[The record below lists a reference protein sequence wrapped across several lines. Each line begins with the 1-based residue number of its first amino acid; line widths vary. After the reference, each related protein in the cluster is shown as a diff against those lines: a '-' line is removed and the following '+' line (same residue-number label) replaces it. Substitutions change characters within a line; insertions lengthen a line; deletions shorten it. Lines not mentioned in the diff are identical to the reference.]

1 MRYLLLP
8 IVVVL
13 MLSLAS
19 CSRQSTGAKPTD
31 IQIAETLIYN
41 HQDSFYTNPQEAE
54 QHLTRVLKQLSDTS
68 ARRRLQ
74 LFIGMERMFQGDT
87 KGFQKNIDDVRQYC
101 QSHPDDKSLSGLYWN
116 DCGIANMLSGNRD
129 SAITCFES
137 ANHDFVLAKDTA
149 RAGDVSINLAGL
161 LRERGDM
168 AWAARVL
175 QQALVLLQGKS
186 NRPATIRFA
195 VLYMLAAVYSDM
207 YSFNIADTYFKQA
220 AQNIG
225 DANLNDQYMFY
236 NARGNRYFFDKKYTQ
251 AWNDFS
257 ESKKIAQQL
266 NNPAFVAIAESNQGE
281 ILHNQGKNSQAMPLL
296 LNAEQTIAKSGGG
309 DPRST
314 AYLNDLIA
322 SVMAHNGDM
331 SGARAR
337 FRSTDTSAIAK
348 EPRYMMT
355 HYERLA
361 DFHHLTGDNASAYN
375 DLEQAR
381 LYESEFRNKL
391 FGEQMADAQ
400 QRYQHD
406 KKMLGQQAEIKQ
418 QKEHVSNLR
427 LITIIVIVFALAVI
441 ALVLWSQRRKRQI
454 LRMKFQNQL
463 TELSLENI
471 RNRIS
476 PHFIMN
482 VLGRE
487 LSLNNEG
494 VQRLIKFIR
503 QNLLL
508 VRRSIIPLSEEL
520 DFVDTYVEL
529 ERKALSTE
537 FEYTMNVDPSVDTQ
551 SIDIPAMMIQ
561 VFVENAVKHGLR
573 GQNGQIYLH
582 IGVAANASKGITI
595 TIDNNGSDRQH
606 STDGTH
612 TGLQVVLQTVE
623 LLNKYNSNPIQLVYG
638 PQAGG
643 VWHVAISIPSGY
655 NYKPL
660 NE

>member
-19 CSRQSTGAKPTD
+19 CSRQSTGTKPTD

-68 ARRRLQ
+68 ARKRLQ
-74 LFIGMERMFQGDT
+74 LFIGMERMFQGDNQ
-87 KGFQKNIDDVRQYC
+87 GFQKNIDDVRQYC

-186 NRPATIRFA
+186 KRPATIRFA
-195 VLYMLAAVYSDM
+195 VLYMLGAVYSDM

-236 NARGNRYFFDKKYTQ
+236 NARGNRYFFGKKYTQ

-309 DPRST
+309 DPRSA

-322 SVMAHNGDM
+322 SVMAHNGDL

-381 LYESEFRNKL
+381 LYES
-391 FGEQMADAQ
+391 
-400 QRYQHD
+400 
-406 KKMLGQQAEIKQ
+406 
-418 QKEHVSNLR
+418 
-427 LITIIVIVFALAVI
+427 
-441 ALVLWSQRRKRQI
+441 
-454 LRMKFQNQL
+454 
-463 TELSLENI
+463 
-471 RNRIS
+471 
-476 PHFIMN
+476 
-482 VLGRE
+482 
-487 LSLNNEG
+487 
-494 VQRLIKFIR
+494 
-503 QNLLL
+503 
-508 VRRSIIPLSEEL
+508 
-520 DFVDTYVEL
+520 
-529 ERKALSTE
+529 
-537 FEYTMNVDPSVDTQ
+537 
-551 SIDIPAMMIQ
+551 
-561 VFVENAVKHGLR
+561 
-573 GQNGQIYLH
+573 
-582 IGVAANASKGITI
+582 
-595 TIDNNGSDRQH
+595 
-606 STDGTH
+606 
-612 TGLQVVLQTVE
+612 
-623 LLNKYNSNPIQLVYG
+623 
-638 PQAGG
+638 
-643 VWHVAISIPSGY
+643 
-655 NYKPL
+655 
-660 NE
+660 

>member
-1 MRYLLLP
+1 
-8 IVVVL
+8 
-13 MLSLAS
+13 
-19 CSRQSTGAKPTD
+19 
-31 IQIAETLIYN
+31 
-41 HQDSFYTNPQEAE
+41 
-54 QHLTRVLKQLSDTS
+54 
-68 ARRRLQ
+68 
-74 LFIGMERMFQGDT
+74 
-87 KGFQKNIDDVRQYC
+87 
-101 QSHPDDKSLSGLYWN
+101 
-116 DCGIANMLSGNRD
+116 
-129 SAITCFES
+129 
-137 ANHDFVLAKDTA
+137 
-149 RAGDVSINLAGL
+149 
-161 LRERGDM
+161 
-168 AWAARVL
+168 
-175 QQALVLLQGKS
+175 
-186 NRPATIRFA
+186 
-195 VLYMLAAVYSDM
+195 
-207 YSFNIADTYFKQA
+207 
-220 AQNIG
+220 
-225 DANLNDQYMFY
+225 
-236 NARGNRYFFDKKYTQ
+236 
-251 AWNDFS
+251 
-257 ESKKIAQQL
+257 
-266 NNPAFVAIAESNQGE
+266 
-281 ILHNQGKNSQAMPLL
+281 
-296 LNAEQTIAKSGGG
+296 
-309 DPRST
+309 
-314 AYLNDLIA
+314 
-322 SVMAHNGDM
+322 
-331 SGARAR
+331 
-337 FRSTDTSAIAK
+337 
-348 EPRYMMT
+348 MMT

-454 LRMKFQNQL
+454 LRMKFQNRL

-612 TGLQVVLQTVE
+612 T
-623 LLNKYNSNPIQLVYG
+623 
-638 PQAGG
+638 
-643 VWHVAISIPSGY
+643 
-655 NYKPL
+655 
-660 NE
+660 

>member
-1 MRYLLLP
+1 
-8 IVVVL
+8 

-19 CSRQSTGAKPTD
+19 CSRQSTGTKPTD

-54 QHLTRVLKQLSDTS
+54 QHFTRVLKQLSDTS
-68 ARRRLQ
+68 ARKRLQ
-74 LFIGMERMFQGDT
+74 LFIGMERMFQGDNQ
-87 KGFQKNIDDVRQYC
+87 GFQKNIDDVRQYC

-195 VLYMLAAVYSDM
+195 VLYMLGAVYSDM

-361 DFHHLTGDNASAYN
+361 DFYRLTGDIALAYTN
-375 DLEQAR
+375 LEHAR
-381 LYESEFRNKL
+381 HYETEFRNKL
-391 FGEQMADAQ
+391 FVEQMADAQ
-400 QRYQHD
+400 QRYQRD
-406 KKMLGQQAEIKQ
+406 KKVLSQRAEIQQ
-418 QKEHVSNLR
+418 QKEHVHNLWT
-427 LITIIVIVFALAVI
+427 LLVVIIVFAVAFIAV
-441 ALVLWSQRRKRQI
+441 VLWSQRRKRQV
-454 LRMKFQNQL
+454 LRLQFQNRL
-463 TELSLENI
+463 TELSLQNI
-471 RNRIS
+471 RNRLS
-476 PHFIMN
+476 PHFVMN

-487 LSLNNEG
+487 LDVNNEG

-508 VRRSIIPLSEEL
+508 VRRTIIPLSEEL

-529 ERKALSTE
+529 ERKSLSGQ
-537 FEYTMNVDPSVDTQ
+537 FRYTMNIDESLDT
-551 SIDIPAMMIQ
+551 SAIKIPAMMIQ

-573 GQNGQIYLH
+573 GQQGEVWLKVDVVKEAK
-582 IGVAANASKGITI
+582 GVAI
-595 TIDNNGSDRQH
+595 TIDNNGSDQQQN
-606 STDGTH
+606 TTGTH
-612 TGLQVVLQTVE
+612 TGLQVVRQTVE
-623 LLNKYNSNPIQLVYG
+623 LLNKYNSEPISLDYG
-638 PQAGG
+638 PRKGG
-643 VWHVAISIPSGY
+643 LWHVAISIPSGY
-655 NYKPL
+655 DYKPL

>member
-1 MRYLLLP
+1 
-8 IVVVL
+8 

-19 CSRQSTGAKPTD
+19 CSRQSTGTKPTD

-68 ARRRLQ
+68 ARKRLQ
-74 LFIGMERMFQGDT
+74 LFIGMERMFQGDNQ
-87 KGFQKNIDDVRQYC
+87 GFQKNIDDVRQYC

-186 NRPATIRFA
+186 KRPATIRFA
-195 VLYMLAAVYSDM
+195 VLYMLGAVYSDM

-236 NARGNRYFFDKKYTQ
+236 NARGNRYFFGKKYTQ

-322 SVMAHNGDM
+322 SVMAHNGDL
-331 SGARAR
+331 SDARAR

-406 KKMLGQQAEIKQ
+406 KKMLGQ
-418 QKEHVSNLR
+418 
-427 LITIIVIVFALAVI
+427 
-441 ALVLWSQRRKRQI
+441 
-454 LRMKFQNQL
+454 
-463 TELSLENI
+463 
-471 RNRIS
+471 
-476 PHFIMN
+476 
-482 VLGRE
+482 
-487 LSLNNEG
+487 
-494 VQRLIKFIR
+494 
-503 QNLLL
+503 
-508 VRRSIIPLSEEL
+508 
-520 DFVDTYVEL
+520 
-529 ERKALSTE
+529 
-537 FEYTMNVDPSVDTQ
+537 
-551 SIDIPAMMIQ
+551 
-561 VFVENAVKHGLR
+561 
-573 GQNGQIYLH
+573 
-582 IGVAANASKGITI
+582 
-595 TIDNNGSDRQH
+595 
-606 STDGTH
+606 
-612 TGLQVVLQTVE
+612 
-623 LLNKYNSNPIQLVYG
+623 
-638 PQAGG
+638 
-643 VWHVAISIPSGY
+643 
-655 NYKPL
+655 
-660 NE
+660 

>member
-1 MRYLLLP
+1 M
-8 IVVVL
+8 
-13 MLSLAS
+13 
-19 CSRQSTGAKPTD
+19 
-31 IQIAETLIYN
+31 
-41 HQDSFYTNPQEAE
+41 
-54 QHLTRVLKQLSDTS
+54 
-68 ARRRLQ
+68 
-74 LFIGMERMFQGDT
+74 
-87 KGFQKNIDDVRQYC
+87 
-101 QSHPDDKSLSGLYWN
+101 
-116 DCGIANMLSGNRD
+116 
-129 SAITCFES
+129 
-137 ANHDFVLAKDTA
+137 
-149 RAGDVSINLAGL
+149 
-161 LRERGDM
+161 
-168 AWAARVL
+168 
-175 QQALVLLQGKS
+175 
-186 NRPATIRFA
+186 
-195 VLYMLAAVYSDM
+195 
-207 YSFNIADTYFKQA
+207 
-220 AQNIG
+220 
-225 DANLNDQYMFY
+225 
-236 NARGNRYFFDKKYTQ
+236 
-251 AWNDFS
+251 
-257 ESKKIAQQL
+257 KKIAQQL

-638 PQAGG
+638 PQAGE
-643 VWHVAISIPSGY
+643 SGM
-655 NYKPL
+655 
-660 NE
+660 